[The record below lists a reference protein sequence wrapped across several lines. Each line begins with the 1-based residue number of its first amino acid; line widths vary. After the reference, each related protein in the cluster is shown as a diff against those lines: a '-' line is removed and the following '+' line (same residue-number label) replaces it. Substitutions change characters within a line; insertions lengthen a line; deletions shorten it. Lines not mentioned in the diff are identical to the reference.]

1 MHRRSLTPVLFAAL
15 FATGACGARDVEVG
29 YREDGSSGRDGG
41 AAFDAAGYDPFDP
54 AAACGVSIVETERV
68 PGNVLLVFDRSSS
81 MASSPNNSESDPT
94 KWYLATRAI
103 ESVLGSVSDE
113 LGAGLLLFP
122 SGAAECE
129 VAADPQ
135 VPIAPLS
142 TSRELISAALAGAM
156 PNGAGTPIVDATRT
170 GWAHLDTLT
179 APGPRGIVLVTDG
192 AESCDGGEQDALHA
206 EAEDRLGRGH
216 LTFVVG
222 LTTANNFL
230 STLALRGGTPRSD
243 GCKAECASR
252 QCSSDAECPGSASC
266 FQPIAFEPGLCGCET
281 DGDCVSPQSCEELPF
296 FGRQCL
302 GPTDCCHHN
311 ATASSFEADFE
322 AALSEIA
329 RRFIESCVFEVPKE
343 DAATFDPDL
352 VNVGVTFEGEGRT
365 VVPRG
370 DDPSV
375 SSWSYTDGT
384 ADSLVIQG
392 PLCER
397 LRTTAATVEI
407 VVGCPTILI

>member
-1 MHRRSLTPVLFAAL
+1 MHRPALTLLLIAAL
-15 FATGACGARDVEVG
+15 VPTGGCGRRDVEVG
-29 YREDGSSGRDGG
+29 HREDGSPGGDGEPG
-41 AAFDAAGYDPFDP
+41 FDAGRHDPFDP
-54 AAACGVSIVETERV
+54 AAACGRSIIETERV
-68 PGNVLLVFDRSSS
+68 PGNVLLAFDRSSS
-81 MASSPNNSESDPT
+81 MASSPNNSEGEPT
-94 KWYLATRAI
+94 KWELATRAI

-129 VAADPQ
+129 VMADPQ

-142 TSRELISAALAGAM
+142 SSREHISAALAAAR
-156 PNGAGTPIVDATRT
+156 PNGAGTPIVEATRT
-170 GWAHLDTLT
+170 AWAHLDTLT
-179 APGPRGIVLVTDG
+179 VPGPRGIVLVTDG
-192 AESCDGGEQDALHA
+192 AESCDGDAQDALLA
-206 EAEDRLGRGH
+206 EAADRLGRGH

-281 DGDCVSPQSCEELPF
+281 DVDCVSPQTCQELPF

-322 AALSEIA
+322 TALSEIA
-329 RRFIESCVFEVPKE
+329 RRFIESCVFEVPK
-343 DAATFDPDL
+343 DDPASFDPDL
-352 VNVGVTFEGEGRT
+352 VNVGVTFAGEERT

-370 DDPSV
+370 SDPSV
-375 SSWSYTDGT
+375 SSWSY
-384 ADSLVIQG
+384 ADPASDTLVIHG
-392 PLCER
+392 ALCER
-397 LRTTAATVEI
+397 LRTAAATVEI
-407 VVGCPTILI
+407 VVGCPTLLI